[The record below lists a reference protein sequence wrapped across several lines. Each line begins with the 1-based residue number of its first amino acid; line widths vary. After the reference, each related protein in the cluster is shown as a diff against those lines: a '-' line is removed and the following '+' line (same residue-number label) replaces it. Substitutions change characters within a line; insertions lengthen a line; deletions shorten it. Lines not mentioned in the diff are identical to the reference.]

1 MTTILIVEDNEMN
14 RDMLS
19 RRLEKRGFHI
29 ILALDGQAGID
40 AATAR
45 KPDLILMDLSLPAV
59 DGWQATQRLKA
70 DVALRQIPV
79 IALSAHAMATDR
91 EKALGA
97 GCDDFD
103 TKPIDMPRLLAKID
117 ALLTRTA
124 ERTS

>member
-19 RRLEKRGFHI
+19 RRLEKKGFQI
-29 ILALDGQAGID
+29 ILAVDGQGGVD
-40 AATAR
+40 AAAAR
-45 KPDLILMDLSLPAV
+45 RPDLILMDLSLPAV

-79 IALSAHAMATDR
+79 IALSAHAMAADR
-91 EKALGA
+91 EKALRA

-103 TKPIDMPRLLAKID
+103 TKPIDMPRLMAKID

-124 ERTS
+124 ERPS

>member
-1 MTTILIVEDNEMN
+1 MTTILIVEDNELN

-19 RRLEKRGFHI
+19 RRLEKRGFRI
-29 ILALDGQAGID
+29 ILAFDGQAGLD
-40 AATAR
+40 AAVSR
-45 KPDLILMDLSLPAV
+45 KPDLILMDLSLPVV

-103 TKPIDMPRLLAKID
+103 TKPIDMPRLIAKID
-117 ALLTRTA
+117 ALLTRVE
-124 ERTS
+124 ERTP

>member
-19 RRLEKRGFHI
+19 RRLEKKGFQI
-29 ILALDGQAGID
+29 ILAVDGQGGID
-40 AATAR
+40 AAAAR
-45 KPDLILMDLSLPAV
+45 RPDLILMDLSLPAV

-70 DVALRQIPV
+70 DAALRQIPV
-79 IALSAHAMATDR
+79 IALSAHAMAADR
-91 EKALGA
+91 EKALRA

-103 TKPIDMPRLLAKID
+103 TKPIDMPRLMAKID

-124 ERTS
+124 ERAS

>member
-19 RRLEKRGFHI
+19 RRLEKRGFQT
-29 ILALDGQAGID
+29 ILAFDGQAGID
-40 AATAR
+40 AAAAR
-45 KPDLILMDLSLPAV
+45 KPDLILMDLSLPVV

-70 DVALRQIPV
+70 DEELRQIPV

-103 TKPIDMPRLLAKID
+103 TKPIDMPRLLSKID
-117 ALLTRTA
+117 ALLTRTE
-124 ERTS
+124 ERTP